1 MVMSRTST
9 RYDGDICSTT
19 TISVVLLL
27 RIQSKVASKID
38 NNITVPGE
46 VNVMCTSL
54 ELLSAS
60 IPMTLDQHL
69 CLAATHKE
77 IQKYEENDKQAKHD
91 NFLQLTKKSI

>member
-1 MVMSRTST
+1 MIHTNGGNGTTYTTMVMSRTST

-46 VNVMCTSL
+46 FNVYKFRAAERLYTYDLRSTSVL
-54 ELLSAS
+54 VCNPQGNTSV
-60 IPMTLDQHL
+60 
-69 CLAATHKE
+69 
-77 IQKYEENDKQAKHD
+77 
-91 NFLQLTKKSI
+91 